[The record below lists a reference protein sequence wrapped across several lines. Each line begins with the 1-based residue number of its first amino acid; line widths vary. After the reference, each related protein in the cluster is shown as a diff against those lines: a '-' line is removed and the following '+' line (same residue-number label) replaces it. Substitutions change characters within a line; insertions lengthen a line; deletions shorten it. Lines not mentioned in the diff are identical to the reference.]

1 MKFSI
6 IRDFVLIYKLLFGLN
21 KKNTLFQLLIAVI
34 LALIPT
40 ALLFVTK
47 NIFDQFNTLSQT
59 NTHSIITWIAIL
71 ISLQIFQSFLTNV
84 DNYISFIQEQKITNE
99 IVYKILNK
107 AIAIPYTYYEEA
119 QYQDSLHIAQ
129 QQSQQNLPLIY
140 QNFKSFLTQLL
151 TFTLLMIYFFTLIKT
166 YAWLILCVAAPLGI
180 IKWYSGF
187 ALHRLDKKLVSK
199 ERESFYLIHLLT
211 GSAYAKE
218 LRTLNFG
225 TYILNRLKEIKSF
238 IFLKKNQLQQK
249 LISLGFLT
257 EILEL
262 SILFY
267 ILYGLAQMA
276 FAQSIGIS
284 LFIVYIQGIQRIQS
298 TLKLLLNS
306 LLQLFQQRRFIQ
318 DFNLFLTLDR
328 EKPIHGNISMDVEGT
343 GLEIKHVDFQY
354 PGSTQKTLE
363 QINLTCQIGQTI
375 AIVGMN
381 GAGKTTL
388 IKLLAGLYSP
398 SQGEITWNGHR
409 YQELNA
415 DHFKQNSLF
424 VFQDF
429 EKYFL
434 QIKEI
439 IAMGNL
445 DQPINMEAVQQAA
458 RLADA
463 EEFIQQLPQS
473 YDTRLGKIF
482 ESGHQISGGQWQKLA
497 IARAFYRPGHLIVL
511 DEPTSALDAIS
522 EATIFQNFK
531 QIAANR
537 ATIIITH
544 RLYNLKLADYIYV
557 MDEGKIVEKGSF
569 DELKNKNG
577 LFKQLYD
584 QQMV

>member
-1 MKFSI
+1 MKLNIF
-6 IRDFVLIYKLLFGLN
+6 RDFLLVYKLLFGLN
-21 KKNTLFQLLIAVI
+21 KKNTLFQFLIALV
-34 LALIPT
+34 LGLIPT
-40 ALLFVTK
+40 AILYVTK
-47 NIFDQFNTLSQT
+47 NLFDQFGHISPT
-59 NTHSIITWIAIL
+59 NFNSILIWIALL

-119 QYQDSLHIAQ
+119 QYQDTLHMAQ

-151 TFTLLMIYFFTLIKT
+151 TFTILIVYFFTLIKA
-166 YAWLILCVAAPLGI
+166 YAWLILLVAVPLSI

-187 ALHRLDKKLVSK
+187 ALHRLDKQLVSK
-199 ERESFYLIHLLT
+199 ERESYYLIHLLT

-225 TYILNRLKEIKSF
+225 TYILNRLKDIKAF
-238 IFLKKNQLQQK
+238 IFQKKNLLQKK

-276 FAQSIGIS
+276 FTQSIGIS

-298 TLKLLLNS
+298 TLKSLLNS

-318 DFNLFLTLDR
+318 DFNLFLALDR
-328 EKPIHGNISMDVEGT
+328 EKPIHGSILMDIHGN
-343 GLEIKHVDFQY
+343 GLEINQVDFQY

-363 QINLTCQIGQTI
+363 QIHLTCQIGQTI

-381 GAGKTTL
+381 GAGKTSL

-398 SQGEITWNGHR
+398 SQGEIKWNGHLL
-409 YQELNA
+409 QELDEA
-415 DHFKQNSLF
+415 HYKQNSLF

-445 DQPINMEAVQQAA
+445 DQPIDMEAIQQAA

-463 EEFIQQLPQS
+463 EEFIQQLPHS
-473 YDTRLGKIF
+473 YETRLGKIF
-482 ESGHQISGGQWQKLA
+482 EGGEQISGGQWQKLA
-497 IARAFYRPGHLIVL
+497 IARAFYRPAHLIVL

-531 QIAANR
+531 KMAANR
-537 ATIIITH
+537 ATILITH

-557 MDEGKIVEKGSF
+557 MDEGKIVEKGKF
-569 DELKNKNG
+569 DELKNQNG
-577 LFKQLYD
+577 LFKQLFD
-584 QQMV
+584 QQVM

>member
-1 MKFSI
+1 MNFNI
-6 IRDFVLIYKLLFGLN
+6 FRDFLLVYKLLFSLN
-21 KKNTLFQLLIAVI
+21 KKNTLFQFLIAVV
-34 LALIPT
+34 LGLIPT
-40 ALLFVTK
+40 AILYVTK
-47 NIFDQFNTLSQT
+47 NLFDQFGHIAQT
-59 NTHSIITWIAIL
+59 NFNSILIWIALL
-71 ISLQIFQSFLTNV
+71 ISLQIFQSFLTNI

-119 QYQDSLHIAQ
+119 QYQDTLHMAQ

-151 TFTLLMIYFFTLIKT
+151 TFTILIVYFFTLIKA
-166 YAWLILCVAAPLGI
+166 YAWLILLVAAPLSI

-187 ALHRLDKKLVSK
+187 ALHRLDKQLVSK
-199 ERESFYLIHLLT
+199 ERESYYLIHLLT

-225 TYILNRLKEIKSF
+225 TYILNRLKEVKAF
-238 IFLKKNQLQQK
+238 IFQKKNLLQKK

-276 FAQSIGIS
+276 FTQSIGIS

-298 TLKLLLNS
+298 TLKSLLNS

-318 DFNLFLTLDR
+318 DFNLFLALDR
-328 EKPIHGNISMDVEGT
+328 EKPIHGSILMDIHGN
-343 GLEIKHVDFQY
+343 GLEINQVDFQY

-363 QINLTCQIGQTI
+363 QIQLTCQIGQTI

-381 GAGKTTL
+381 GAGKTSL

-398 SQGEITWNGHR
+398 SQGEIKWNGHLL
-409 YQELNA
+409 QELDA
-415 DHFKQNSLF
+415 DNYKQNSLF

-445 DQPINMEAVQQAA
+445 DQPIDMEAIQQAA

-463 EEFIQQLPQS
+463 EEFIQQLPHS
-473 YDTRLGKIF
+473 YETRLGKIF
-482 ESGHQISGGQWQKLA
+482 EGGEQISGGQWQKLA
-497 IARAFYRPGHLIVL
+497 IARAFYRPAHLIVL

-531 QIAANR
+531 KMAANR
-537 ATIIITH
+537 ATILITH

-557 MDEGKIVEKGSF
+557 MDEGKIVEKGKF
-569 DELKNKNG
+569 DELKNQNG
-577 LFKQLYD
+577 LFKQLFD
-584 QQMV
+584 QQVM

>member
-1 MKFSI
+1 MNFI
-6 IRDFVLIYKLLFGLN
+6 IFRDFLLVYKLLFSLN
-21 KKNTLFQLLIAVI
+21 KKNTLFQFLIAVV
-34 LALIPT
+34 LGLIPT
-40 ALLFVTK
+40 AILYVTK
-47 NIFDQFNTLSQT
+47 NLFDQFGHISPT
-59 NTHSIITWIAIL
+59 NFNSILIWIALL
-71 ISLQIFQSFLTNV
+71 ISLQIFQSFLTNI

-119 QYQDSLHIAQ
+119 QYQDTLHMAQ

-151 TFTLLMIYFFTLIKT
+151 TFTILIVYFFTLIKA
-166 YAWLILCVAAPLGI
+166 YAWLILLVAAPLSI

-187 ALHRLDKKLVSK
+187 ALHRLDKQLVSK
-199 ERESFYLIHLLT
+199 ERESYYLIHLLT

-225 TYILNRLKEIKSF
+225 TYILNRLKEVKAF
-238 IFLKKNQLQQK
+238 IFQKKNLLQKK

-276 FAQSIGIS
+276 FTQSIGIS
-284 LFIVYIQGIQRIQS
+284 LLIVYIQGIQRIQS
-298 TLKLLLNS
+298 TLKSLLNS

-318 DFNLFLTLDR
+318 DFNLFLALDR
-328 EKPIHGNISMDVEGT
+328 EKPIHGSILMDIHGN
-343 GLEIKHVDFQY
+343 GLEINQVDFQY

-363 QINLTCQIGQTI
+363 QIHLTCQIGQTI

-381 GAGKTTL
+381 GAGKTSL

-398 SQGEITWNGHR
+398 SQGEIKWNGHLL
-409 YQELNA
+409 QELDA
-415 DHFKQNSLF
+415 DNYKQNSLF

-445 DQPINMEAVQQAA
+445 DQPIDMEAIQQAA

-463 EEFIQQLPQS
+463 EEFIQQLPHS
-473 YDTRLGKIF
+473 YETRLGKIF
-482 ESGHQISGGQWQKLA
+482 EGGEQISGGQWQKLA
-497 IARAFYRPGHLIVL
+497 IARAFYRPAHLIVL

-531 QIAANR
+531 KMAANR
-537 ATIIITH
+537 ATILITH

-557 MDEGKIVEKGSF
+557 MDEGKIVEKGTF
-569 DELKNKNG
+569 DELKNQNG
-577 LFKQLYD
+577 LFKQLFD
-584 QQMV
+584 QQVM

>member
-1 MKFSI
+1 M
-6 IRDFVLIYKLLFGLN
+6 G
-21 KKNTLFQLLIAVI
+21 
-34 LALIPT
+34 LIPT
-40 ALLFVTK
+40 AILYVTK
-47 NIFDQFNTLSQT
+47 NLFDQFGHISPT
-59 NTHSIITWIAIL
+59 NFNSILIWIALL

-119 QYQDSLHIAQ
+119 QYQDTLHMAQ

-151 TFTLLMIYFFTLIKT
+151 TFTILIVYFFTLIKA
-166 YAWLILCVAAPLGI
+166 YAWLILLVAVPLSI

-187 ALHRLDKKLVSK
+187 ALHRLDKQLVSK
-199 ERESFYLIHLLT
+199 ERESYYLIHLLT

-225 TYILNRLKEIKSF
+225 TYILNRLKDIKAF
-238 IFLKKNQLQQK
+238 IFQKKNLLQKK

-276 FAQSIGIS
+276 FTQSIGIS

-298 TLKLLLNS
+298 TLKSLLNS

-318 DFNLFLTLDR
+318 DFNLFLALDR
-328 EKPIHGNISMDVEGT
+328 EKPIHGSILMDIHGN
-343 GLEIKHVDFQY
+343 GLEINQVDFQY

-363 QINLTCQIGQTI
+363 QIHLTCQIGQTI

-381 GAGKTTL
+381 GAGKTSL

-398 SQGEITWNGHR
+398 SQGEIKWNVHLL
-409 YQELNA
+409 QELDEA
-415 DHFKQNSLF
+415 HYKQNSLF

-445 DQPINMEAVQQAA
+445 DQPIDMEAIQQAA

-463 EEFIQQLPQS
+463 EEFIQQLPHS
-473 YDTRLGKIF
+473 YETRLGKIF
-482 ESGHQISGGQWQKLA
+482 EGGEQISGGQWQKLA
-497 IARAFYRPGHLIVL
+497 IARAFYRPAHLIVL

-531 QIAANR
+531 KMAANR
-537 ATIIITH
+537 ATILITH

-557 MDEGKIVEKGSF
+557 MDEGKIVEKGKF
-569 DELKNKNG
+569 DELKNQNG
-577 LFKQLYD
+577 LFKQLFD
-584 QQMV
+584 QQVM

>member
-1 MKFSI
+1 M
-6 IRDFVLIYKLLFGLN
+6 G
-21 KKNTLFQLLIAVI
+21 
-34 LALIPT
+34 LIPT
-40 ALLFVTK
+40 AILYVTK
-47 NIFDQFNTLSQT
+47 NLFDQFGHISPT
-59 NTHSIITWIAIL
+59 NFNSILIWIALL

-119 QYQDSLHIAQ
+119 QYQDTLHMAQ

-151 TFTLLMIYFFTLIKT
+151 TFTILIVYFFTLIKA
-166 YAWLILCVAAPLGI
+166 YAWLILLVAVPLSI

-187 ALHRLDKKLVSK
+187 ALHRLDKQLVSK
-199 ERESFYLIHLLT
+199 ERESYYLIHLLT

-225 TYILNRLKEIKSF
+225 TYILNRLKDIKAF
-238 IFLKKNQLQQK
+238 IFQKKNLLQKK

-276 FAQSIGIS
+276 FTQSIGIS

-298 TLKLLLNS
+298 TLKSLLNS

-318 DFNLFLTLDR
+318 DFNLFLALDR
-328 EKPIHGNISMDVEGT
+328 EKPIHGSILMDIHGN
-343 GLEIKHVDFQY
+343 GLEINQVDFQY

-363 QINLTCQIGQTI
+363 QIHLTCQIGQTI

-381 GAGKTTL
+381 GAGKTSL

-398 SQGEITWNGHR
+398 SQGEIKWNGHLL
-409 YQELNA
+409 QELDEA
-415 DHFKQNSLF
+415 HYKQNSLF

-445 DQPINMEAVQQAA
+445 DQPIDMEAIQQAA

-463 EEFIQQLPQS
+463 EEFIQQLPHS
-473 YDTRLGKIF
+473 YETRLGKIF
-482 ESGHQISGGQWQKLA
+482 EGGEQISGGQWQKLA
-497 IARAFYRPGHLIVL
+497 IARAFYRPAHLIVL

-531 QIAANR
+531 KMAANR
-537 ATIIITH
+537 ATILITH

-557 MDEGKIVEKGSF
+557 MDEGKIVEKGKF
-569 DELKNKNG
+569 DELKNQNG
-577 LFKQLYD
+577 LFKQLFD
-584 QQMV
+584 QQVM

>member
-1 MKFSI
+1 M
-6 IRDFVLIYKLLFGLN
+6 G
-21 KKNTLFQLLIAVI
+21 
-34 LALIPT
+34 LIPT
-40 ALLFVTK
+40 AILYVTK
-47 NIFDQFNTLSQT
+47 NLFDQFGHISPT
-59 NTHSIITWIAIL
+59 NFNSILIWIALL
-71 ISLQIFQSFLTNV
+71 ISLQIFQSFLTNI

-119 QYQDSLHIAQ
+119 QYQDTLHMAQ

-151 TFTLLMIYFFTLIKT
+151 TFTILIVYFFTLIKA
-166 YAWLILCVAAPLGI
+166 YAWLILLVAAPLSI

-187 ALHRLDKKLVSK
+187 ALHRLDKQLVSK
-199 ERESFYLIHLLT
+199 ERESYYLIHLLT

-225 TYILNRLKEIKSF
+225 TYILNRLKEVKAF
-238 IFLKKNQLQQK
+238 IFQKKNLLQKK

-276 FAQSIGIS
+276 FTQSIGIS
-284 LFIVYIQGIQRIQS
+284 LLIVYIQGIQRIQS
-298 TLKLLLNS
+298 TLKSLLNS

-318 DFNLFLTLDR
+318 DFNLFLALDR
-328 EKPIHGNISMDVEGT
+328 EKPIHGSILMDIHGN
-343 GLEIKHVDFQY
+343 GLEINQVDFQY

-363 QINLTCQIGQTI
+363 QIHLTCQIGQTI

-381 GAGKTTL
+381 GAGKTSL

-398 SQGEITWNGHR
+398 SQGEIKWNGHLL
-409 YQELNA
+409 QELDA
-415 DHFKQNSLF
+415 DNYKQNSLF

-445 DQPINMEAVQQAA
+445 DQPIDMEAIQQAA

-463 EEFIQQLPQS
+463 EEFIQQLPHS
-473 YDTRLGKIF
+473 YETRLGKIF
-482 ESGHQISGGQWQKLA
+482 EGGEQISGGQWQKLA
-497 IARAFYRPGHLIVL
+497 IARAFYRPAHLIVL

-531 QIAANR
+531 KMAANR
-537 ATIIITH
+537 ATILITH

-557 MDEGKIVEKGSF
+557 MDEGKIVEKGTF
-569 DELKNKNG
+569 DELKNQNG
-577 LFKQLYD
+577 LFKQLFD
-584 QQMV
+584 QQVM

>member
-1 MKFSI
+1 M
-6 IRDFVLIYKLLFGLN
+6 
-21 KKNTLFQLLIAVI
+21 A
-34 LALIPT
+34 
-40 ALLFVTK
+40 
-47 NIFDQFNTLSQT
+47 
-59 NTHSIITWIAIL
+59 
-71 ISLQIFQSFLTNV
+71 
-84 DNYISFIQEQKITNE
+84 FIQEQKITNE

-140 QNFKSFLTQLL
+140 QNFKSFLTQFL
-151 TFTLLMIYFFTLIKT
+151 TFAILIIYFFTLIKPF
-166 YAWLILCVAAPLGI
+166 AWLILVVAVPLTI

-187 ALHRLDKKLVSK
+187 ALHRLDKQLVSK
-199 ERESFYLIHLLT
+199 ERESYYLIHLLT

-225 TYILNRLKEIKSF
+225 TYFLHRLKEIKSF
-238 IFLKKNQLQQK
+238 IFHHKNKLQKK

-257 EILEL
+257 EILEV

-298 TLKLLLNS
+298 TLKNLLNS

-318 DFNLFLTLDR
+318 DFNLFLALDR
-328 EKPIHGNISMDVEGT
+328 EKPIHGTVPMDNMGK
-343 GLEIKHVDFQY
+343 GLEIKKVDFQY
-354 PGSTQKTLE
+354 PGSTHKTLE
-363 QINLTCQIGQTI
+363 QISLSCQIGQTI

-398 SQGEITWNGHR
+398 SQGEINWNGHHL
-409 YQELNA
+409 QELDA
-415 DHFKQNSLF
+415 EIYKQNSLF

-434 QIKEI
+434 KIKEI
-439 IAMGNL
+439 IAMGDL
-445 DQPINMEAVQQAA
+445 DHPMDMDAIQQAA

-463 EEFIQQLPQS
+463 EEFIQQLPHS
-473 YDTRLGKIF
+473 YETRLGKIF
-482 ESGHQISGGQWQKLA
+482 EGGEQISGGQWQKLA
-497 IARAFYRPGHLIVL
+497 IARAFYRPAHLIVL

-522 EATIFQNFK
+522 EAKIFQNFK
-531 QIAANR
+531 QIASNR
-537 ATIIITH
+537 ATILITH

-557 MDEGKIVEKGSF
+557 IDEGKIVEKGNF
-569 DELKNKNG
+569 EELKSQNG

-584 QQMV
+584 QQLV

>member
-1 MKFSI
+1 MKFNI
-6 IRDFVLIYKLLFGLN
+6 IRDFLLVYKLLFGLN
-21 KKNTLFQLLIAVI
+21 KKNTLFQFLIAVI
-34 LALIPT
+34 SALIPT

-47 NIFDQFNTLSQT
+47 NIFDHFNHLSQT
-59 NTHSIITWIAIL
+59 SFNSILTWIALL
-71 ISLQIFQSFLTNV
+71 IVLQIFQSLLTNV

-151 TFTLLMIYFFTLIKT
+151 TFTVLMFYFFTLIKT
-166 YAWLILCVAAPLGI
+166 YAWLILFVAAPLSM

-187 ALHRLDKKLVSK
+187 ALHRLDKQLVSK
-199 ERESFYLIHLLT
+199 ERESYYLIHLLT

-225 TYILNRLKEIKSF
+225 TYLLSRLKEIKTF
-238 IFLKKNQLQQK
+238 IFLKKNSLQMK

-257 EILEL
+257 ELLEL

-267 ILYGLAQMA
+267 ILYELAQMA
-276 FAQSIGIS
+276 FTQSIGIS

-298 TLKLLLNS
+298 TLKNLLNS

-318 DFNLFLTLDR
+318 DFNQFLTLDR
-328 EKPIHGNISMDVEGT
+328 DKPIHGTIPMENTGQ

-354 PGSTQKTLE
+354 PGSTRKTLE

-415 DHFKQNSLF
+415 DQFKQNSLF

-445 DQPINMEAVQQAA
+445 DQPIDMEAIQEAA

-463 EEFIQQLPQS
+463 DEFIQQLPQS
-473 YDTRLGKIF
+473 YETRLGKIF
-482 ESGHQISGGQWQKLA
+482 AGGEQISGGQWQKLA
-497 IARAFYRPGHLIVL
+497 IARAFYRPAHLIVL

-531 QIAANR
+531 KIAAHR

-569 DELKNKNG
+569 HELKNKNG

-584 QQMV
+584 QQLV